1 MQRDVLTKILRMQI
15 FFLMCLNNKY
25 LNIIWV
31 TLEFQ
36 NFLIKIYP
44 LSVNNKVFILNI
56 IFIILLG
63 VNGTPIYFAP
73 EIVKLFK
80 EW

>member
-31 TLEFQ
+31 TLEFR